1 MSYFDLRAYVPYLTF
16 FCLFVCLFDLG
27 FRLFGRIVYLNR
39 SSHVWKLTK
48 SWHFKTTYLLT
59 WSCKRSP
66 NYFKGL
72 TILLNCKQQ
81 PSFWEVRY
89 NLAGT
94 HPAPAHYYWWVT
106 QISLPSDLIAAL
118 PRLHEVEIK
127 GKIKFTCACVRF
139 GNTYQMLP
147 SMGSKQFCSR
157 ISIHVR
163 IYEKPL
169 NFLF

>member
-1 MSYFDLRAYVPYLTF
+1 MEIIPIFFPRISDLW
-16 FCLFVCLFDLG
+16 
-27 FRLFGRIVYLNR
+27 
-39 SSHVWKLTK
+39 SHVM
-48 SWHFKTTYLLT
+48 SWLELPPQLLEIY
-59 WSCKRSP
+59 S
-66 NYFKGL
+66 
-72 TILLNCKQQ
+72 ILLNCKQQ

-147 SMGSKQFCSR
+147 SMGSKQFWSR
-157 ISIHVR
+157 ISILKLYLCTNSR
-163 IYEKPL
+163 ET
-169 NFLF
+169 FELFILQNYVYFW